1 MFWFDCWMSNRESG
15 NRVSRA
21 EMDVTEISPRK
32 PFGFPGEEGMRRSS
46 REEEQSEE
54 GRRRVGE
61 EEEEDEEDEDRLDVV
76 GLDEGISSR
85 PGTPF
90 LSPKPVTRCRLTFT
104 TVSVPHPSQSQ
115 YQCVHVSMRCPRSG
129 IGVSIPLLELISR
142 ISDRG
147 RFHQRHSSFC
157 YGNCQ
162 QKQLLLAFLLSTRK
176 N

>member
-1 MFWFDCWMSNRESG
+1 MSNRESG

-61 EEEEDEEDEDRLDVV
+61 EEEEDDEDEDRLDVV

-104 TVSVPHPSQSQ
+104 TVSVCHPSQSQ

-147 RFHQRHSSFC
+147 RFHQRHS
-157 YGNCQ
+157 GLLW
-162 QKQLLLAFLLSTRK
+162 QLSPAKAFACFPPFNLK
-176 N
+176 KVNFVCF

>member
-1 MFWFDCWMSNRESG
+1 
-15 NRVSRA
+15 
-21 EMDVTEISPRK
+21 MDVTEISPRK

-61 EEEEDEEDEDRLDVV
+61 EEEEEEEDEDRLDVV

-104 TVSVPHPSQSQ
+104 TVSVSHPSQSQ

-147 RFHQRHSSFC
+147 RFHQRHSSLLW
-157 YGNCQ
+157 Q
-162 QKQLLLAFLLSTRK
+162 LSPAKLLLAFLLSARK
-176 N
+176 KLNLFVSRKPGGLG